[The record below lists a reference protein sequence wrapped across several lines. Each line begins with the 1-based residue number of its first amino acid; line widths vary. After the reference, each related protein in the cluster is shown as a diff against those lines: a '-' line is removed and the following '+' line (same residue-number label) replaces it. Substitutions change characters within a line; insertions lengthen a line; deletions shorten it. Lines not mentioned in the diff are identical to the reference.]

1 MSNPIKLNLLADVK
15 TAMKAQDKQTV
26 AALRLITAAI
36 KQIEVDERIEVDDN
50 RAISIL
56 EKLAKQRQESIQH
69 YKKAERQDL
78 IEQEVFELNLIQ
90 KYLPKALSLEETHKI
105 VDLAIEQT
113 KAEKMADIGKIISY
127 IKSNVAE
134 RIDMSCVHAY
144 IKIKLS

>member
-1 MSNPIKLNLLADVK
+1 MTNSIKLSLLEDVK
-15 TAMKAQDKQTV
+15 AAMKAQDKQAL
-26 AALRLITAAI
+26 AALRLFTAAI

-50 RAISIL
+50 KVISIL
-56 EKLAKQRQESIQH
+56 EKLSKQRQESIVH

-78 IEQEVFELNLIQ
+78 IAQEVFELNLIQ
-90 KYLPKALSLEETHKI
+90 KYLPKALSVEETHKI

-127 IKSNVAE
+127 IKNNVAE